1 MCGIG
6 GIIDRSTAD
15 PTSVRTRCEQMAT
28 AMVHRGPDDFGA
40 FYDLDNGVGLV
51 HRRLSII
58 DLSEAGHQPM
68 ATTDGRYTIVFNG
81 EIYNYE
87 SLREDL
93 KAQSECFAGHS
104 DTEVLLRLYQREGI
118 DCLDRI
124 EGMFAF
130 AVWDQVSKS
139 LTLARGPFGIKPL
152 YYWQQG
158 ETFAFASEV
167 RALLEADIGPR
178 ELSTEG
184 ALGYFMHGSLQ
195 ERETLIRGVR
205 MLPAGSWLEW
215 KGGEVQVRNDWTP
228 TFPTERIV
236 DRGQAIRLT
245 SDALEESVER
255 HFVSDVP
262 VGIFLS
268 GGLDSTAL
276 LALAK
281 RLGKREI
288 HTFNISFDESDYN
301 EGEIAARTAAHFS
314 AVHHEWRL
322 TSGEAKAL
330 LGEFKDSI
338 DQPSVDGFNTF
349 CVSRFASHCGLK
361 VVLSGLGGDEVFG
374 SYPSFNLV
382 PRMQA
387 LHRRF
392 GMPFVRSL
400 LGSAFRIAPAY
411 TSLAR
416 FGRFLKTEGSGL
428 DAYQALRSIYSE
440 HDATELVR
448 RYAEEIP
455 CDVSSPGL
463 GSNLADKLGSADQ
476 VTYFEIT
483 RYMLNQLLRDSDVM
497 SMAHG
502 LELRVPFVDR
512 QLFQTLAAIS
522 PEIRISANKDLLVE
536 AVPEIPDWVRNQPN
550 RGFSFPFPKWV
561 GESWKTDFEGILL
574 GLPEGSSKWYHVWAI
589 FVFEEF
595 LERNKVAVL
604 SNPL

>member
-6 GIIDRSTAD
+6 GIVDRSTVGA
-15 PTSVRTRCEQMAT
+15 PTVGVRCERMAI

-40 FYDLDNGVGLV
+40 FYDQDHGVGLV

-58 DLSEAGHQPM
+58 DLTEAGHQPM
-68 ATTDGRYTIVFNG
+68 ATKDGRYTIVFNG

-87 SLREDL
+87 KLRKDL
-93 KAQSECFAGHS
+93 QAQGERFVGRS

-130 AVWDQVSKS
+130 AVWDRISRS
-139 LTLARGPFGIKPL
+139 LRLVRGPFGIKPL
-152 YYWQQG
+152 YYWQHG
-158 ETFAFASEV
+158 DRLAFASEI
-167 RALLEADIGPR
+167 RALLEADLGPR
-178 ELSTEG
+178 ELSIEG

-195 ERETLIRGVR
+195 EPETLIKGVKL
-205 MLPAGSWLEW
+205 LPAGSWLEW
-215 KGGEVQVRNDWTP
+215 KAGELQVQNDWIP
-228 TFPTERIV
+228 SFPSQRII
-236 DRGQAIRLT
+236 DKNQAVRVT
-245 SDALEESVER
+245 SQALEESVER

-281 RLGKREI
+281 RLGKKEI
-288 HTFNISFDESDYN
+288 HTFCISFDESDYN
-301 EGEIAARTAAHFS
+301 EGEVAKRTAAHFG

-322 TSGEAKAL
+322 TSAEAKVL
-330 LGEFKDSI
+330 LEEFKDSI

-349 CVSRFASHCGLK
+349 CVSRFASQRGLK

-374 SYPSFNLV
+374 SYPSFSLV
-382 PRMQA
+382 PRMQSW
-387 LHRRF
+387 HRRLA
-392 GMPFVRSL
+392 MPFFREVF
-400 LGSAFRIAPAY
+400 GSALQWAPTY

-416 FGRFLKTEGSGL
+416 FGRFLETDGSRL
-428 DAYQALRSIYSE
+428 DAYHAVRSIYSE
-440 HDATELVR
+440 DDAMDLVK
-448 RYAEEIP
+448 RYTGEIP
-455 CDVSSPGL
+455 SEESRSELEVDRMPQL
-463 GSNLADKLGSADQ
+463 GCADQ
-476 VTYFEIT
+476 VTYFEMT

-497 SMAHG
+497 SMANG

-512 QLFQTLAAIS
+512 QLFQTLASIA
-522 PEIRISANKDLLVE
+522 PEIRISANKELLME
-536 AVPEIPDWVRNQPN
+536 AVPEIPDWVRNQLK
-550 RGFSFPFPKWV
+550 RGFAFPFAKWL
-561 GESWKTDFEGILL
+561 GESWKKDFEEIRQ
-574 GLPEGSSKWYHVWAI
+574 GLPDGASKWYHVWAI

-595 LERNKVAVL
+595 LERNKVAVF

>member
-15 PTSVRTRCEQMAT
+15 DPSLPYRCERMAA
-28 AMVHRGPDDFGA
+28 AMLHRGPDDFGDY
-40 FYDLDNGVGLV
+40 YDVDNGVGLV

-58 DLSEAGHQPM
+58 DLSQAGHQPM
-68 ATTDGRYTIVFNG
+68 STQDGRYTIVFNG
-81 EIYNYE
+81 EIYNHE
-87 SLREDL
+87 KLRRDL
-93 KAQSECFAGHS
+93 QAQGECFVGHS

-118 DCLDRI
+118 ACFDRI
-124 EGMFAF
+124 EGMYAF
-130 AVWDQVSKS
+130 AVWDRVSRS

-158 ETFAFASEV
+158 DRIAFASEV
-167 RALLEADIGPR
+167 RALLEADLGPR
-178 ELSTEG
+178 ELSAAG

-195 ERETLIRGVR
+195 EPDTLIQGIR

-215 KGGEVQVRNDWTP
+215 KGGEVRVRNDWTP
-228 TFPTERIV
+228 KFPSERV
-236 DRGQAIRLT
+236 FDRGRAVQLT
-245 SDALEESVER
+245 SEALEQSVER

-276 LALAK
+276 LAVAK

-288 HTFNISFDESDYN
+288 HTFCISFDESDYN
-301 EGEIAARTAAHFS
+301 EGDVAARTAAHFG
-314 AVHHEWRL
+314 AIHHEWRL
-322 TSGEAKAL
+322 KSGEAKAL
-330 LGEFKDSI
+330 LEEFKDSI

-382 PRMQA
+382 PRMRSW
-387 LHRRF
+387 HRRF
-392 GMPFVRSL
+392 GMPFVRGL
-400 LGSAFRIAPAY
+400 IGSACRFAPNY

-416 FGRFLKTEGSGL
+416 FGRFLETDGSGL
-428 DAYQALRSIYSE
+428 DAYRAVRAIYSE
-440 HDATELVR
+440 EDATELVK
-448 RYAEEIP
+448 RYSGE
-455 CDVSSPGL
+455 SP
-463 GSNLADKLGSADQ
+463 SDTPICAMEFDWINKLDCADQ
-476 VTYFEIT
+476 VTYFEMT

-512 QLFQTLAAIS
+512 QLFQTLAAIA
-522 PEIRISANKDLLVE
+522 PEIRIRANKELLVD
-536 AVPEIPDWVRNQPN
+536 AVPEIPDWVRNQPK
-550 RGFSFPFPKWV
+550 RGFSFPFAKWV
-561 GESWKTDFEGILL
+561 GESWKKDFEVIQR
-574 GLPEGSSKWYHVWAI
+574 GLPEGSLKWYHVWAI

-595 LERNKVAVL
+595 MARNKVAV
-604 SNPL
+604 SSTPV